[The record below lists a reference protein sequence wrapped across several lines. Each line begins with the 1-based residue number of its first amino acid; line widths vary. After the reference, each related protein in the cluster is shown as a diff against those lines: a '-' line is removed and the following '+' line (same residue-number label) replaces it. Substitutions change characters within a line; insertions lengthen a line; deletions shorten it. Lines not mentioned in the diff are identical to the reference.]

1 MLQNQFSRMDLVS
14 REEFDVQTQVL
25 LRTREKLS
33 QLELRL
39 NALETMPKS
48 DPLVSAAA
56 PAGAAAGAPVAGA
69 PVAGA
74 KPAGVSGVDDTTSV
88 SPRNRRCRRAAAR
101 TTSRPKTPSRSY
113 NGPSPLRRQRQRCPA
128 DVPLA
133 STRTAPPARALS
145 PLAAFNGVDD
155 IGGGT
160 AVFKIQHQ
168 HLAPVVPDLLAAGD
182 LMRLI
187 VAALDQHIRQHVG
200 N

>member
-1 MLQNQFSRMDLVS
+1 MIDPKKLEQLARQVQESLPKGIRDLGDDVEKKIRQVLQNQFSRIDLVS

-69 PVAGA
+69 

-88 SPRNRRCRRAAAR
+88 SPAEQAVLEG
-101 TTSRPKTPSRSY
+101 SS
-113 NGPSPLRRQRQRCPA
+113 A
-128 DVPLA
+128 DDKPVKD
-133 STRTAPPARALS
+133 T
-145 PLAAFNGVDD
+145 
-155 IGGGT
+155 
-160 AVFKIQHQ
+160 FKK
-168 HLAPVVPDLLAAGD
+168 L
-182 LMRLI
+182 
-187 VAALDQHIRQHVG
+187 
-200 N
+200 